1 MKWNFLNFF
10 FMMNTKEMKRL
21 GVNVYNQKSIPTLYQ
36 TKEHIIPKSIFRR
49 STQANH
55 WKNLISCDK
64 YTNTIRTDY
73 RLGDPLTY
81 KDLFIEY
88 RENQSF
94 KQSNTLVS
102 IHNKI
107 PYKLVIDSTGNVSGV
122 LDRIQR
128 IFYPSLD
135 ADMGLLSRSI
145 IDMLHQ
151 YPYLYSSMDRIV
163 SDVRLLHN
171 YYDLPKTNL
180 EIERE
185 ILYDQK

>member
-1 MKWNFLNFF
+1 MKWNFLFL
-10 FMMNTKEMKRL
+10 MMSTREMKRL
-21 GVNVYNQKSIPTLYQ
+21 GINVYNQKNIPPLYQ
-36 TKEHIIPKSIFRR
+36 TKEHIIPKSTFRR

-64 YTNTIRTDY
+64 FTNSIRTDY

-81 KDLFIEY
+81 KDLFLEY
-88 RENQSF
+88 QSIQLSNQSN
-94 KQSNTLVS
+94 QLVS
-102 IHNKI
+102 FHPKI
-107 PYKLVIDSTGNVSGV
+107 PYKLVVDCTGNVSGV

-128 IFYPSLD
+128 VFYPSLE

-145 IDMLHQ
+145 IDMLHK

-163 SDVRLLHN
+163 SDVRLLHH
-171 YYDLPKTNL
+171 YYDLPKTDL

-185 ILYDQK
+185 TLYDQK

>member
-1 MKWNFLNFF
+1 MKWIVLNFF
-10 FMMNTKEMKRL
+10 FMMSTREMKRL
-21 GVNVYNQKSIPTLYQ
+21 GINVYNQKNIPPLYQ

-49 STQANH
+49 STHANQ
-55 WKNLISCDK
+55 WNNLISCDK
-64 YTNTIRTDY
+64 FTNTIRTDY

-81 KDLFIEY
+81 KDLFLEY
-88 RENQSF
+88 RSTNQSN
-94 KQSNTLVS
+94 KLVS
-102 IHNKI
+102 IHPKI
-107 PYKLVIDSTGNVSGV
+107 PYKLVVDSTGNVSGV

-128 IFYPSLD
+128 IFYPSLE

-171 YYDLPKTNL
+171 YYDLPKSNL

-185 ILYDQK
+185 MLYNQK

>member
-1 MKWNFLNFF
+1 
-10 FMMNTKEMKRL
+10 MMSTREMKRL
-21 GVNVYNQKSIPTLYQ
+21 GINVYNQNSIPPLYQ

-64 YTNTIRTDY
+64 FTNAIRTDY
-73 RLGDPLTY
+73 RLEDPATY
-81 KDLFIEY
+81 KDLFLEY
-88 RENQSF
+88 RYTNQSN
-94 KQSNTLVS
+94 KLVS
-102 IHNKI
+102 IHPKI
-107 PYKLVIDSTGNVSGV
+107 PYKLVVDSTGNVSGV

-151 YPYLYSSMDRIV
+151 YPYLYSSLDRIV
-163 SDVRLLHN
+163 SDVRLLSN
-171 YYDLPKTNL
+171 YYDLPKSNL

-185 ILYDQK
+185 ILYNQK

>member
-1 MKWNFLNFF
+1 
-10 FMMNTKEMKRL
+10 MMSTREMKRL
-21 GVNVYNQKSIPTLYQ
+21 GINVYNQKNIPPLYQ

-64 YTNTIRTDY
+64 FTNTIRTDY

-81 KDLFIEY
+81 KDLFLDY
-88 RENQSF
+88 REYQSNQSN
-94 KQSNTLVS
+94 KLVS
-102 IHNKI
+102 IHPKI

-185 ILYDQK
+185 MLYDQK